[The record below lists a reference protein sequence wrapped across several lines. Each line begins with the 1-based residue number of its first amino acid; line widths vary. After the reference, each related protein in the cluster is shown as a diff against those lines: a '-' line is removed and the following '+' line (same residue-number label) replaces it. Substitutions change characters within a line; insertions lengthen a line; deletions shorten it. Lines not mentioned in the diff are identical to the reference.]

1 MDNLSFEK
9 FKMIKNYLLI
19 KKEKKSL
26 HDYLIDKNNNYI
38 NGLFSRNNKKILRAK
53 LIDYNFKERT
63 NFEKL
68 YQNNLINHYCNR
80 DIKKTM
86 GYSQNYLHN
95 LTDLLSKSN
104 NNDNFIEERINL
116 LSLKVPINL
125 RKKNKVENE
134 LFNHKKLNLT
144 GNDRYFY
151 NKSIKNFK
159 SFKNKKVSENNKYKY
174 YPLFDFNEYL
184 QDEDIKQPLDDDDDD
199 EDDKEKIETKH
210 IIHLKD
216 YYNFFD
222 PNKKSYANKYN
233 LKKLHLEKNNN
244 KINLMKNNNPG
255 AKEFI
260 KGIICKRNKNESSI
274 YYDVKNNI
282 KNNNIFPIIKNNN
295 LNNNN

>member
-9 FKMIKNYLLI
+9 FKINKNYLLI

-26 HDYLIDKNNNYI
+26 QNYLNDKNNQYMKGIFNQ
-38 NGLFSRNNKKILRAK
+38 NKKKNIIRTK

-104 NNDNFIEERINL
+104 NNDNFMEERINL

-134 LFNHKKLNLT
+134 FFNHKKLNLT

-159 SFKNKKVSENNKYKY
+159 SFKNKNVSENNKYKY

-184 QDEDIKQPLDDDDDD
+184 QDEDIKQPLDDDNDDD

-222 PNKKSYANKYN
+222 PEKKSFVNKFS
-233 LKKLHLEKNNN
+233 LKKLNSVNRN
-244 KINLMKNNNPG
+244 KINLMRKLNPG
-255 AKEFI
+255 AKEYI
-260 KGIICKRNKNESSI
+260 KGIINKRNKNESSV
-274 YYDVKNNI
+274 YYDI
-282 KNNNIFPIIKNNN
+282 KYNNIFPIIKNNMSIDN
-295 LNNNN
+295 K

>member
-9 FKMIKNYLLI
+9 FKMIKNYLLL

-38 NGLFSRNNKKILRAK
+38 NGLFNQNNKKIIRTK
-53 LIDYNFKERT
+53 LIDYNLKERT

-86 GYSQNYLHN
+86 GYSQSYLHN

-104 NNDNFIEERINL
+104 DNDNYIEERTEL
-116 LSLKVPINL
+116 LSLKKYPIKLN
-125 RKKNKVENE
+125 KKRIKNGKE

-151 NKSIKNFK
+151 NKSKNKMFK
-159 SFKNKKVSENNKYKY
+159 SNKCINENNNNKYKFLS
-174 YPLFDFNEYL
+174 LFNYDEYL
-184 QDEDIKQPLDDDDDD
+184 QNDDFLKQPTESDDNE
-199 EDDKEKIETKH
+199 EDSEKLQTKH

-216 YYNFFD
+216 YYKFYD
-222 PNKKSYANKYN
+222 PNKKSFANKFN
-233 LKKLHLEKNNN
+233 LKSLDLINKN
-244 KINLMKNNNPG
+244 KISYQKKINPD
-255 AKEFI
+255 AQEFI
-260 KGIICKRNKNESSI
+260 KGVAYKRSKNESSV
-274 YYDVKNNI
+274 YYDIKNNI
-282 KNNNIFPIIKNNN
+282 NNNIFPIIKNVSINK
-295 LNNNN
+295 

>member
-9 FKMIKNYLLI
+9 FKMIKNYLLL

-38 NGLFSRNNKKILRAK
+38 NGLFNQNNKKIIRTK

-86 GYSQNYLHN
+86 GYSQSYLHN
-95 LTDLLSKSN
+95 LTDLLSNSN

-116 LSLKVPINL
+116 LSLKDPINL
-125 RKKNKVENE
+125 RKKNKIENE

-151 NKSIKNFK
+151 NKSIKYFK
-159 SFKNKKVSENNKYKY
+159 SLKNKNVSENNKYKY
-174 YPLFDFNEYL
+174 CPLFDFNEHL

-199 EDDKEKIETKH
+199 EDNKKKIETKH

-222 PNKKSYANKYN
+222 PNNKSYANKYS
-233 LKKLHLEKNNN
+233 LKKLHLKNNN
-244 KINLMKNNNPG
+244 KINLMKENNPG

-282 KNNNIFPIIKNNN
+282 KNNNIFPIIENNK